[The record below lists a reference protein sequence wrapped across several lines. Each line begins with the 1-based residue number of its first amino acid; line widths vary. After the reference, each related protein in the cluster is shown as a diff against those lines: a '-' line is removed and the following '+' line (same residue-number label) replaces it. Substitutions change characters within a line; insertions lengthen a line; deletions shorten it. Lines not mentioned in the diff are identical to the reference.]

1 MMRPLQKWLESLMEK
16 SIYLVSVGLLLAG
29 GCTSMSVDDFTAAG
43 PAFVLEDYFDGEAR
57 AWGLFEDR
65 MGNVRRE
72 FVVDIS
78 GRWDGTTLI
87 LTEDFRYNDG
97 ETETREWTI
106 TKTGSNDYV
115 GTTADAVGTAIG
127 RAAGNAFN
135 WEYDFNLKVGDGA
148 WKVHFDDWMFLQPNG
163 VLLNKAIVSRWGFKI
178 GTVFLSFTKLPAAD
192 AEANSAVIPSEALE
206 LS

>member
-16 SIYLVSVGLLLAG
+16 SIYLVSAGLLLAG
-29 GCTSMSVDDFTAAG
+29 GCTSMSVDDFENTG
-43 PAFVLEDYFDGEAR
+43 PAFVLEDYFDGEPR

-97 ETETREWTI
+97 ETEPREWPI
-106 TKTGSNDYV
+106 TK
-115 GTTADAVGTAIG
+115 
-127 RAAGNAFN
+127 
-135 WEYDFNLKVGDGA
+135 
-148 WKVHFDDWMFLQPNG
+148 NG
-163 VLLNKAIVSRWGFKI
+163 
-178 GTVFLSFTKLPAAD
+178 
-192 AEANSAVIPSEALE
+192 
-206 LS
+206 